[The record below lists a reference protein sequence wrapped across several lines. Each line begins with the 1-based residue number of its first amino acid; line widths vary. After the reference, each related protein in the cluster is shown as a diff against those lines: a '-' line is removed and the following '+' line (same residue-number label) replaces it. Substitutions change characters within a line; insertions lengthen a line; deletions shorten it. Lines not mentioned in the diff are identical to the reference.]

1 MQNEDAEVSAQTD
14 DTQPEEQTGREMTVP
29 IPHFTRALAAAVR
42 RQENSLGLRVDES
55 REDPDLPSL
64 ARIFLA
70 APDCWAVFEQVSAQ
84 IMSELLDVESARV
97 LGGVQSVV
105 RQSGEWDEADGE
117 EDLEEFEEL
126 EDAEEWEDEEEWE
139 EPEGLE

>member
-1 MQNEDAEVSAQTD
+1 M
-14 DTQPEEQTGREMTVP
+14 
-29 IPHFTRALAAAVR
+29 
-42 RQENSLGLRVDES
+42 DEA

-84 IMSELLDVESARV
+84 IMSELLDAESARV

-105 RQSGEWDEADGE
+105 RRGGAEDPE
-117 EDLEEFEEL
+117 EFDEFEEL
-126 EDAEEWEDEEEWE
+126 GEQEELEEEWEAEEEWE
-139 EPEGLE
+139 EPDGLE